1 MIYMPH
7 ILIIIVI
14 PIYVYSYYLYI
25 SRTLVFFFFCAGGT
39 GVSLKKFRVPCVICA
54 SFAAYK

>member
-25 SRTLVFFFFCAGGT
+25 SRTLVFFFFCGGT
-39 GVSLKKFRVPCVICA
+39 GASLKKFRVPCVICA